1 MAKYLWKRLL
11 ISIVVFFGITILVYG
26 LSNLAP
32 GSPVDMYISPEMTAE
47 DLAALRESM
56 GLNQPVY
63 VQYMKWLGQL
73 FQGNMGYSYRTKE
86 AVLPMITERL
96 GPTLLITVTSVV
108 LALCIAIPLGTLAAY
123 KPYSAWDYLSS
134 GLSLTGVAIPSFF
147 AAVVLIYIF
156 CVKLGVLPN
165 SGMYDSASSPN
176 LPSLLRHMIL
186 PVAVLTFQQVGNFI
200 RQTRNSM
207 LEVFEEDYVTMAR
220 AKGLNERQV
229 VFGHVMRNALI
240 PIVTAVG
247 MSVPFLIGGAVLVE
261 KIFSWPGLGSLMVQ
275 SINYKDYPTI
285 MGITVF
291 ISITVLM
298 CNILVDIIYGI
309 LDPRIRYR

>member
-1 MAKYLWKRLL
+1 MMVSSTALNQQIAVLIQQDLQAIGVKMTIQVVEFSKLMASL
-11 ISIVVFFGITILVYG
+11 LVYG
-26 LSNLAP
+26 LSNLAH

-47 DLAALRESM
+47 DLAALEESM

-63 VQYMKWLGQL
+63 VQYIKWLGQL
-73 FQGNMGYSYRTKE
+73 FQGNMGYSYRTK
-86 AVLPMITERL
+86 
-96 GPTLLITVTSVV
+96 G
-108 LALCIAIPLGTLAAY
+108 
-123 KPYSAWDYLSS
+123 
-134 GLSLTGVAIPSFF
+134 
-147 AAVVLIYIF
+147 
-156 CVKLGVLPN
+156 
-165 SGMYDSASSPN
+165 
-176 LPSLLRHMIL
+176 
-186 PVAVLTFQQVGNFI
+186 AVLTFQQVGNFI

-229 VFGHVMRNALI
+229 IFGHVMRNALI

-291 ISITVLM
+291 ISITVLV